1 MKRLLP
7 VLFAF
12 AALGATPLVNA
23 QQVFCKIVGQKQGV
37 IAGDVTIKGLEDR
50 IGVVAVSEG
59 VSSPRDPASGLPT
72 GKRVHKPFVIVKQ
85 LDKASPSLFMAAVT
99 NENLSSVDCSIYR
112 RSGGR
117 QPYFE
122 IKLQDAT
129 ITSFDI
135 KAREDRDND
144 RDDLASRNATLGTFE
159 TVQLVFRR
167 ITLTD
172 TVHGTTATDDWEA
185 IQ

>member
-1 MKRLLP
+1 MKRLLA

-12 AALGATPLVNA
+12 AALGAAQLVHA
-23 QQVFCKIVGQKQGV
+23 QQVFCKITGQKQGV

-50 IGVVAVSEG
+50 IAAIAVSEG

-85 LDKASPSLFMAAVT
+85 LDKASPGLFMAAVT
-99 NENLSSVDCSIYR
+99 NENLTSVDCSIYR

-122 IKLQDAT
+122 IKLQDAS
-129 ITSFDI
+129 ISSFDI
-135 KAREDRDND
+135 KAREDSDND
-144 RDDLASRNATLGTFE
+144 RDDPTSRSATLGTFE

-167 ITLTD
+167 ITLID
-172 TVHGTTATDDWEA
+172 TVHGTIASDDFEV

>member
-12 AALGATPLVNA
+12 AASGAAPLAHA
-23 QQVFCKIVGQKQGV
+23 QQVFCKITGQKSGV

-59 VSSPRDPASGLPT
+59 VSSPRDPATGQAT

-85 LDKASPSLFMAAVT
+85 LDKASPMLFMAAVT
-99 NENLSSVDCSIYR
+99 NENLTSVDCSIYR

-122 IKLQDAT
+122 IKLQDAS
-129 ITSFDI
+129 ISSFDI
-135 KAREDRDND
+135 KAREDSDND

-172 TVHGTTATDDWEA
+172 TVHGTTATDDWES

>member
-1 MKRLLP
+1 MKRFLA

-12 AALGATPLVNA
+12 AALGAAQLVHA
-23 QQVFCKIVGQKQGV
+23 QQVFCKITGRVQGV
-37 IAGDVTIKGLEDR
+37 ITGDVTIKGLEDR
-50 IGVVAVSEG
+50 IAAVAVSEG

-85 LDKASPSLFMAAVT
+85 LDSASPRLFLAAVT
-99 NENLSSVDCSIYR
+99 NEDLTSVDCLFYR

-122 IKLQDAT
+122 IKLDDAT
-129 ITSFDI
+129 VSSFDI
-135 KAREDRDND
+135 KAREESDND
-144 RDDLASRNATLGTFE
+144 RDDLTSRNTTLGTLE
-159 TVQLVFRR
+159 TVKLTFRR
-167 ITLTD
+167 ITLID
-172 TVHGTTATDDWEA
+172 TVRGTIASDDFEA

>member
-12 AALGATPLVNA
+12 AAAGAAPYAHA
-23 QQVFCKIVGQKQGV
+23 QQVFCKISGAKSGV

-85 LDKASPSLFMAAVT
+85 LDRASPLLFMAAVT
-99 NENLSSVDCSIYR
+99 NETLQVDCSIYR

-122 IKLQDAT
+122 IRLQDAT
-129 ITSFDI
+129 ISSFDI
-135 KAREDRDND
+135 KAREASDND
-144 RDDLASRNATLGTFE
+144 RDDPGSRAATLGTFE

-172 TVHGTTATDDWEA
+172 TVHGTTATDDFEAA

>member
-1 MKRLLP
+1 MKRFLP

-12 AALGATPLVNA
+12 AALGAAPLVHA
-23 QQVFCKIVGQKQGV
+23 QQVFCKITGQKSGV

-85 LDKASPSLFMAAVT
+85 LDKASPLLFMAAVT
-99 NENLSSVDCSIYR
+99 NENLQVDCSIYR

-122 IKLQDAT
+122 IKLQDAS
-129 ITSFDI
+129 ISSFDI
-135 KAREDRDND
+135 KAREDSDND
-144 RDDLASRNATLGTFE
+144 RDDLGSRGATLGTFE

-172 TVHGTTATDDWEA
+172 LVHGTTASDDFEAA